1 MTEFKLKHPYSVLV
15 TEMCGKIIKGSCQE
29 KIETGT
35 TVQIKSK
42 IAFMDY
48 SNTTARIEV
57 YKRILLYGS

>member
-1 MTEFKLKHPYSVLV
+1 MTDFKLKHSYSVLV

-29 KIETGT
+29 KIETGS
-35 TVQIKSK
+35 TVQIKS
-42 IAFMDY
+42 MYY